1 MSAMTNDIALS
12 RSRSARNRRW
22 IWWTLRAL
30 GVLLVVGGIWFALM
44 LRRMADENT
53 PPPDLDVS
61 RTRLSVQG
69 VYEGTYTPTLEPIT
83 IDKLHSWTFHLE
95 TPDGKPV
102 EDATITVHGDMPGH
116 GHGLPTKPI
125 VSEHRGN
132 GDYLVEG
139 MKFQMPGWWFVE
151 FEVSAGDKH
160 DTVRFDFVLN

>member
-1 MSAMTNDIALS
+1 MSTIANAAALPRTRTS
-12 RSRSARNRRW
+12 RRW
-22 IWWTLRAL
+22 LWWTAGTL
-30 GVLLVVGGIWFALM
+30 GLLLLVGAISFALM

-83 IDKLHSWTFHLE
+83 IDKLHSWTLHLE
-95 TPDGKPV
+95 SPDGKPV

-125 VSEHRGN
+125 VSQHRGN

-139 MKFQMPGWWFVE
+139 MKFQMTGWWYVE
-151 FEVSAGDKH
+151 FDVAAGGTQ
-160 DTVRFDFVLN
+160 DTLRFDFVLK